1 MVVLLIYFLIINLGI
16 NELHV
21 VVVEVHY
28 LNANLDGLSV
38 SALGVRNALGVVQAV
53 VQHTVLVFRLLLQR
67 EDHAPD
73 VHLTTGLKIQRC
85 RQRTRLSVRDG
96 ETILHS

>member
-1 MVVLLIYFLIINLGI
+1 MRERKEDFGCPFNLFLGI

-85 RQRTRLSVRDG
+85 RNGRD
-96 ETILHS
+96 